1 MIESTVSHYKIL
13 EKLGGGGMGVVFKA
27 EDTKLKRTVAL
38 KFLPPVFSFDQEAKK
53 RFINEAQT
61 ASSLQHNNI
70 CNIHDIDE
78 TKDGQIFICMDCYE
92 GETLKKKIE
101 RGQIKADE
109 AVDIIVQV
117 ATGLQK
123 AHEKGIIHRDIK
135 PANIFI
141 TNDGVVKILDFG
153 LAKLSGQTMMT
164 KMGETVGTIAYMSPE
179 QTRGELVDNRTDIW
193 SLGVVLYEMITRN
206 LPFNGDYDSAMIY
219 SILNE
224 ELQQLSVFKTDIP
237 ERLAYV
243 IHKALQKDRAH
254 RYQAVGELIH
264 DLKNIESCTLERG
277 LHSTKKQPS
286 IAVLPFRNLSTDAEQ
301 EYFCDGLAE
310 EIINTLT
317 QIENLHVVARTSA
330 FTFKGKQEDIRE
342 IGRKLNVESVLE
354 GSVRKSGNRLRI
366 TAQLIN
372 IADGYHLWSEKYDRV
387 LEDIFAIQ
395 DEISLAIVEKL
406 KGKLLREDKS
416 RLERR
421 FTDNEEAY
429 HLYLKGRFHW
439 NKRMVDDIK
448 KAVNYFNQA
457 IEKDSSYAL
466 AYVGLAQTYVL
477 FPQFFGSPGKEYY
490 PRAEVAARRALEL
503 DENLAEA
510 YSALG
515 LINYVYAW
523 DWLGAEREFKKAIE
537 LNPNYPTTYH
547 WYSLMLNSEGRLD
560 EAMNE
565 IKRAQQL
572 DPLSLI
578 IIVNV
583 GWVLYFMRQYDKAI
597 DQYKKALELDQNFM
611 LAHFGLGNAYC
622 QKGIFAD
629 AIAEYQK
636 VRLLVGSS
644 PFGLG
649 WLGYTYARSGKKSE
663 ARKVLD
669 ELLAFIKQDHV
680 VSYEIGLVYNGLAEN
695 NRAIEWIEK
704 AFEER
709 DRFVV
714 DVNVEPALNNLNS
727 EPRFKALLHEMRLEK

>member
-1 MIESTVSHYKIL
+1 
-13 EKLGGGGMGVVFKA
+13 
-27 EDTKLKRTVAL
+27 
-38 KFLPPVFSFDQEAKK
+38 
-53 RFINEAQT
+53 
-61 ASSLQHNNI
+61 
-70 CNIHDIDE
+70 
-78 TKDGQIFICMDCYE
+78 
-92 GETLKKKIE
+92 
-101 RGQIKADE
+101 
-109 AVDIIVQV
+109 
-117 ATGLQK
+117 
-123 AHEKGIIHRDIK
+123 
-135 PANIFI
+135 
-141 TNDGVVKILDFG
+141 
-153 LAKLSGQTMMT
+153 
-164 KMGETVGTIAYMSPE
+164 
-179 QTRGELVDNRTDIW
+179 
-193 SLGVVLYEMITRN
+193 
-206 LPFNGDYDSAMIY
+206 MIY

-264 DLKNIESCTLERG
+264 DLKNIESGTLERG
-277 LHSTKKQPS
+277 LRSTKKQPS

-429 HLYLKGRFHW
+429 QLYLKGRFHW

-477 FPQFFGSPGKEYY
+477 FPWFFGSPGKEYY

-515 LINYVYAW
+515 LINYNYAW
-523 DWLGAEREFKKAIE
+523 DWLSAEREFKKAIE

-565 IKRAQQL
+565 IKRAQEL

-578 IIVNV
+578 INVNV
-583 GWVLYFMRQYDKAI
+583 GEVLYYMRQYDEAI
-597 DQYKKALELDQNFM
+597 EQYKKALELDQNFM
-611 LAHFGLGNAYC
+611 LAHFGLGNVYC
-622 QKGIFAD
+622 QKGMFAD

-649 WLGYTYARSGKKSE
+649 WLGYTYARSGKKSD
-663 ARKVLD
+663 ALKVLD

-727 EPRFKALLHEMRLEK
+727 EPRFKALLHQMRLEK